1 MLQPLEKFVS
11 DEDMR
16 KHNKTYVTET
26 IFANRK
32 VCYQSLCK
40 PNKHVCVKPCIQRRR
55 PCPKSC
61 GRGSLLKTW

>member
-40 PNKHVCVKPCIQRRR
+40 PNKHVWQTFCDMFVK
-55 PCPKSC
+55 S
-61 GRGSLLKTW
+61 

>member
-26 IFANRK
+26 ILANRK

-40 PNKHVCVKPCIQRRR
+40 PNKHVWQTFCDMFVKSY
-55 PCPKSC
+55 KSYASSEC
-61 GRGSLLKTW
+61 NLN